1 MKHARQDVLGRAD
14 RVLNDLSF
22 GYVTDWLSAGEGR
35 HAVGYLPMYVPREV
49 IAAAG
54 MLPVGIFGAGDALD
68 IVKGDAYFQSYIC
81 HIPRSVIEMALDGR
95 FSEFSGFIFP
105 SICDVIRNLSGMWKM
120 NFPHQYVKYLDFP
133 QNFEPAVGGRFYRRE
148 IEDVLENLVRISGR
162 AVSEADLHAAI
173 ALYNTNRRLL
183 DRLYAARR
191 DAPHDFPT
199 SEVYRVVRAGSVL
212 SVDDHSRLVQ
222 DYLDAAAAEPQPQ
235 QDRIRVYLIGAF
247 CEQPPLGLLR
257 TLEQAGCDLVGD
269 DLLLGLRYIRGDV
282 RETGDPLEA
291 LVDAYLHQATWSSA
305 VYDGDRPKEDR
316 MMADVRESRADG
328 VVFCCPSF
336 CDPALL
342 DRPMLQKRLD
352 DERVPY
358 ASFQYAE
365 NTGQFQVIR
374 EQAGTFSDSIKLWV

>member
-1 MKHARQDVLGRAD
+1 MKHARRDVLDRAD

-22 GYVTDWLSAGEGR
+22 GYVSEWIEAGPGR
-35 HAVGYLPMYVPREV
+35 HAIGYLPMYVPREV

-54 MLPVGIFGAGDALD
+54 MLPVGIFGAGDSLD

-95 FSEFSGFIFP
+95 FAAFSGFIFP

-133 QNFEPAVGGRFYRRE
+133 QNFDPAVGGRFYRSE
-148 IEDVLENLVRISGR
+148 LEDVMENLARISGR
-162 AVSEADLHAAI
+162 RTTDGELHAAI
-173 ALYNTNRRLL
+173 ALYEQNRTLV

-191 DAPHDFPT
+191 DEPHDHPT
-199 SEVYRVVRAGSVL
+199 SEVYRVVRAGAVL
-212 SVDDHSRLVQ
+212 SVDDHNRLVQ
-222 DYLDAAAAEPQPQ
+222 DYLDAAEAEPLPE

-257 TLEQAGCDLVGD
+257 TLEQAGCALVGD
-269 DLLLGLRYIRGDV
+269 DLLLGLRYLRGPVSTD
-282 RETGDPLEA
+282 GDSVQA
-291 LVDAYLHQATWSSA
+291 LVDAYLTQSTWSSA

-316 MMADVRESRADG
+316 MMADLRESRADG
-328 VVFCCPSF
+328 VIFCCPSF

-342 DRPMLQKRLD
+342 DRPMLQKRL
-352 DERVPY
+352 EKEGVPF

-374 EQAGTFSDSIKLWV
+374 EQAGTFSDSIKLWE